1 MALNL
6 SQMAA
11 DLAHIEADIPQSVTI
26 GGVAYA
32 CVTGGPQDGKEL
44 EMEGFGGTA
53 SFQLVVRCALFT
65 GNAVRPEV
73 DALVTHDG
81 RQYRVASIDADAS
94 GVSYILNL
102 TEQHR

>member
-26 GGVAYA
+26 GGAAYA
-32 CVTGGPQDGKEL
+32 CVTAGPQDGKEL
-44 EMEGFGGTA
+44 EMEGFSGTA

-65 GNAVRPEV
+65 TAPAV
-73 DALVTHDG
+73 DDLVTYAG
-81 RQYRVASIDADAS
+81 TQYRIASIDYDAS

-102 TEQHR
+102 TEQDK